1 MKSTWLAGLVLGCLA
16 TVGVAQTKEPVLD
29 PSQAIAA
36 ADARRDGFHGRFVM
50 TVLSTG
56 ASRSATYLNATADYR
71 APDALT
77 FRLAPNVAAAMEK
90 RFGAPATDYF
100 KGKRVTVEGIVQRR
114 MIVNSQYGSA
124 KSFNRWTHEVYVR
137 LPGQIIA
144 VE

>member
-1 MKSTWLAGLVLGCLA
+1 M
-16 TVGVAQTKEPVLD
+16 
-29 PSQAIAA
+29 
-36 ADARRDGFHGRFVM
+36 HGRFVM

-90 RFGAPATDYF
+90 RYGAPATDYF
-100 KGKRVTVEGIVQRR
+100 RGGRVAVEGIVPRR

-124 KSFNRWTHEVYVR
+124 KSFNRGTHEVYVR

>member
-1 MKSTWLAGLVLGCLA
+1 MKQAWIAGLLLFSAA
-16 TVGVAQTKEPVLD
+16 TTAAQTKESILD
-29 PSQAIAA
+29 PARAIAA
-36 ADARRDGFHGRFVM
+36 ADASRTGYHGRFAM

-56 ASRSATYLNATADYR
+56 TSRTATYLNATADYR

-90 RFGAPATDYF
+90 RYGAPADQYL

-114 MIVNSQYGSA
+114 MIVNSRYGKA
-124 KSFNRWTHEVYVR
+124 ESFNRWTHEVYVR